1 VLIKQTRGVPFMAQS
16 ERRQEQERVNEVI
29 DVIGEKVE
37 KITGKKSNVK
47 QGIVD
52 LRKNFWEDVTV
63 NLDENDDV
71 YETQASIKQQAELLS
86 ERERRHGQM
95 TKELKT
101 LSRLQ
106 DTPYFGR
113 IDFREEDERRSEAL
127 YIGIGSLM
135 DAKNEDFLIYDWRA
149 PVSSMYYDYAP
160 GPSKYTSL
168 DGEVRGNMTLKRQFI
183 IREGKIK
190 GMFDTGLTIGDSLLQ
205 AVLGGKASSHMK
217 SIVATIQ
224 KEQNQIIRN
233 ESDRYL
239 IVQGA
244 AGSGKTSAALQR
256 VAFLLYRYRKTLRSD
271 NMMLFSPNPLFS
283 SFISSVLPEL
293 GEENVVQTT
302 FKDFIE
308 DRIGGDLQLENPFD
322 QTESC
327 LTMMDGEQLKI
338 RTAGIRFKASLA
350 YRDLIDQLLETLK
363 SKGMI
368 FRNITFRDQ
377 VIVSGEEISN
387 YFYALPH
394 DQTLL
399 NRLEQVR
406 DWLLRRMAAFSKRER
421 KEDWVLE
428 EAELLDKSDYASIFE
443 KLQQQK
449 QFSQETFDDYDRE
462 EQLLRKIVM
471 NRRMKKMRRKVKQL
485 DFVNC
490 QKVYIELFYQHYA
503 DDVVPSHWSDI
514 CRATRMRFEEGDCPW
529 EDAVPYLYMKEKIQG
544 RKGNQEIR
552 HLIIDEAQDYSPA
565 QLAYLQAAFP
575 RCRMTILGDMNQAI
589 YAQSLDSDTMLS
601 QHLYNP
607 EEVKKLTLLRSY
619 RSTKEIMNFAR
630 SIVPGGGQIE
640 PFDRSG
646 KLPEWID
653 TSDESEKSALI
664 LEKIAAFRQN
674 GFETFA
680 LIGKTMKE
688 CREAYRLIK
697 DKTDVKLITQAT
709 YQFDKGFIIIPTY
722 LAKGIEF
729 DAAIIYDA
737 SSANYSRESERTIFY
752 TACTRA
758 MHELILLSNGE
769 PSPFLNM
776 IPSEHYLRT
785 RING

>member
-1 VLIKQTRGVPFMAQS
+1 MAQS
-16 ERRQEQERVNEVI
+16 ERKQEQERINEVI

-37 KITGKKSNVK
+37 KITGKKSDVK

-52 LRKNFWEDVTV
+52 LRKNFWDDVTV
-63 NLDENDDV
+63 NLDETDDV

-95 TKELKT
+95 NKELKT
-101 LSRLQ
+101 LFRLQ

-113 IDFREEDERRSEAL
+113 IDFREEDERRAEHL

-149 PVSSMYYDYAP
+149 PVASMYYDYAP
-160 GPSKYTSL
+160 GPTKYASL

-183 IREGKIK
+183 IRGGKIK
-190 GMFDTGLTIGDSLLQ
+190 GMFDTGLTIGDALLQ
-205 AVLGGKASSHMK
+205 AVLGGRASSQMK

-233 ESDRYL
+233 ETDRYL

-256 VAFLLYRYRKTLRSD
+256 VAFLMYRYRKTLRSD
-271 NMMLFSPNPLFS
+271 NMLLFSPNPLFS
-283 SFISSVLPEL
+283 SFISNVLPEL

-308 DRIGGDLQLENPFD
+308 ERIGSDLQLENPFD

-327 LTMMDGEQLKI
+327 LTMADGEQLKT
-338 RTAGIRFKASLA
+338 RLTGIRFKASLA
-350 YRDLIDQLLETLK
+350 YRDMIDHWLEHLK
-363 SKGMI
+363 SEGMI

-377 VIVSGEEISN
+377 VIVSGEEVGN

-394 DQTLL
+394 EQTLL

-449 QFSQETFDDYDRE
+449 QFSEETFDDYDRE

-471 NRRMKKMRRKVKQL
+471 NRRMKKLRRRVKQL

-490 QKVYIELFYQHYA
+490 QKVYSEIFYQNYNEDSA
-503 DDVVPSHWSDI
+503 PDRWADI
-514 CRATRMRFEEGDCPW
+514 CRSTRMRFEEGDCPW

-544 RKGNQEIR
+544 RKGNHEIR

-575 RCRMTILGDMNQAI
+575 RCRMTILGDLNQAI
-589 YAQSLDSDTMLS
+589 YAQSLDADTMLS
-601 QHLYNP
+601 EHLYNA
-607 EEVKKLTLLRSY
+607 EDVKKLTLLRSY

-630 SIVPGGGQIE
+630 EIVPGGEQIE

-653 TSDESEKSALI
+653 AAGKSDKVSII
-664 LEKIAAFRQN
+664 LDKIASFQQN

-680 LIGKTMKE
+680 LIGKTMKD
-688 CREAYRLIK
+688 CREAYRLLKKKI
-697 DKTDVKLITQAT
+697 DVKLITQAT

-737 SSANYSRESERTIFY
+737 SSENYSRESERTIFY

-758 MHELILLSNGE
+758 MHELVLLSSGE
-769 PSPFLNM
+769 ASPFLDSV
-776 IPSEHYLRT
+776 PTEHYLRT
-785 RING
+785 RISE